1 MRCSSAPG
9 GLRAIF
15 EVYRA
20 TFTNIALD
28 ERWAR
33 TPLPMPVLAVA
44 SEHFIGQETRRQM
57 ERVSDDV
64 QYVELADC
72 GHSMALER
80 PDALAEVMRDF
91 FPKGH

>member
-1 MRCSSAPG
+1 
-9 GLRAIF
+9 
-15 EVYRA
+15 
-20 TFTNIALD
+20 
-28 ERWAR
+28 
-33 TPLPMPVLAVA
+33 
-44 SEHFIGQETRRQM
+44 M